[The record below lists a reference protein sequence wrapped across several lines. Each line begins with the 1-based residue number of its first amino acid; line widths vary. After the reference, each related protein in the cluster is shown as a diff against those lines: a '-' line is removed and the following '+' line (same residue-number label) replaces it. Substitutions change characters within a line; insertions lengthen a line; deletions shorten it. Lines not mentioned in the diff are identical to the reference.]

1 MGHWWRHALGLIA
14 VVTGGALAIMSWLG
28 SFETFSEPWLQ
39 WGAAI
44 VGSVADIGIVA
55 LLLGFQD
62 FRHKRRQL
70 ALTLA
75 IVFWAA
81 FSIYTVIQGETW
93 LQHALETAQQPG
105 EQQEKTERDRQ
116 NNLARERAFLDKQ
129 DETALTGKTEDVRK
143 NAAKMAAETRARI
156 AKLEGQDTFQAKT
169 ERAPKKSPLAG
180 YEWYVALVLWAASQG
195 CWHMAYGEA
204 AEEATGAESG
214 TARKPEQAEIAAG
227 NDAPASPRKQRKR
240 AGNNGRKS
248 TGTKPGNEESAQII
262 QFRRRP
268 TREEVLAF
276 LESDGGKNQKEA
288 AAHFGY
294 SDRHI
299 RNILNENSG
308 LEKCQVAG

>member
-44 VGSVADIGIVA
+44 VGSVADVGIVA

-62 FRHKRRQL
+62 FRRKRRQL

-129 DETALTGKTEDVRK
+129 DETALTGKTEEVRK

-156 AKLEGQDTFQAKT
+156 AKLESQNTSQAKT
-169 ERAPKKSPLAG
+169 ERTPMKSPLAG

-204 AEEATGAESG
+204 SAEAAGAEIG
-214 TARKPEQAEIAAG
+214 TERKPERAE
-227 NDAPASPRKQRKR
+227 NDAPAPPRKQRKS
-240 AGNNGRKS
+240 AGNGGRKS
-248 TGTKPGNEESAQII
+248 TGATTGSAESAQILK
-262 QFRRRP
+262 FRKRP

-276 LESDGGKNQKEA
+276 MESGKLIKEIA
-288 AAHFGY
+288 ADFRY
-294 SDRHI
+294 SERQI
-299 RNILNENSG
+299 RNILNGNSG
-308 LEKCQVAG
+308 SKKCVATG

>member
-1 MGHWWRHALGLIA
+1 MGQWWRHALGLIA
-14 VVTGGALAIMSWLG
+14 VVTGGALAVMSWLG

-62 FRHKRRQL
+62 FRHKGRQF
-70 ALTLA
+70 ALILA
-75 IVFWAA
+75 IAFWTA

-93 LQHALETAQQPG
+93 LQHAFETAQQPG
-105 EQQEKTERDRQ
+105 EQREKTERDRQ
-116 NNLARERAFLDKQ
+116 TSLARERAFLDKQ

-156 AKLEGQDTFQAKT
+156 AKLEGQNTFQAKT

-204 AEEATGAESG
+204 PEEATGAESG
-214 TARKPEQAEIAAG
+214 TARKSEEVEISAG
-227 NDAPASPRKQRKR
+227 NNAPASLKPPKR
-240 AGNNGRKS
+240 TGNGGRQS
-248 TGTKPGNEESAQII
+248 KPGNTENVIDFPQ
-262 QFRRRP
+262 RKRP
-268 TREEVLAF
+268 TREEIRAF
-276 LESDGGKNQKEA
+276 LDDGKKKMPEA
-288 AAHFGY
+288 AEHFRY
-294 SDRHI
+294 SARQLQ
-299 RNILNENSG
+299 NILYGRSG
-308 LEKCQVAG
+308 TQARQAAA